1 MKQLL
6 SELFKILCTLFDK
19 LLNFAN
25 ESIKTLHVFMKT
37 RISNTLFILL
47 ATLVAL
53 SGCTNHYKYKI
64 GVSQCVGGA
73 WRDKANVEMLSAQH
87 LYDNDVKVIIKNAD
101 NNNERQCLQIDSLVD
116 EGVDLLVVS
125 PNDYHALNGSLQRA
139 REKNIPVVFFDRTTA
154 LKDYTAYIGGDNV
167 EAGRKMAE
175 YAAMLCRDSVKTE
188 GRRPIVLEMS
198 GPADMSPAVQ
208 RHSGFSETMKQFPSI
223 EYHHVPGQWSYDDC
237 KRIMQRWLKDGKNV
251 DIVFCHSDFV
261 FFGAYEAAK
270 EFHKEHDIRFL
281 GIDGLPGEGIDAIQ
295 NGQLAASYIYPTH
308 GEEVIALAVRILE
321 GKPFERVNNLKSFV
335 ITPQNVADISLSSN
349 SLMKQN
355 QYLATIQSKL
365 ETYLG
370 FYHIQRALLIVS
382 MLVILLLAV
391 AVFTTWR
398 AVRATRRANRRMREL
413 NDEQTRFF
421 TNASHQLRTPLTLIA
436 GPVNQLA
443 AGKGDS
449 QQLIDII
456 KRNVEQ
462 LQRLVSD
469 VLLFRRENRATID
482 DSTATTDEQ
491 LIASQKSVQESR
503 HDTLINDN
511 ADELATVLIVDDNTD
526 MRAYL
531 RTLLLDRY
539 YVIEA
544 ADGQSG
550 LKLAVESVPD
560 IVVSDVMMPVMDGLT
575 FCTRLKQHEA
585 TSHIP
590 VLLLTARSSEQQ
602 HIEGLQTG
610 ADIYMTKPFSADLLL
625 ANIASLL
632 ANRQKLRQLFKAQNL
647 SSEQPTIQNSKLK
660 TQNSPSPDRRFLD
673 TFLKAMEKHMSNTN
687 LKIEDLGDEV
697 GLSRVQLYRKVKA
710 LTGMTPVEILRETR
724 LKRAMQLLKTTD
736 KTVSE
741 IANEVGFATPGYFSS
756 CFKKQYDK
764 YPTDI
769 REEMKV

>member
-1 MKQLL
+1 MK
-6 SELFKILCTLFDK
+6 
-19 LLNFAN
+19 A
-25 ESIKTLHVFMKT
+25 KTY
-37 RISNTLFILL
+37 NTLYIMLAVLIL
-47 ATLVAL
+47 AT
-53 SGCTNHYKYKI
+53 GCTSNYKYKI
-64 GVSQCVGGA
+64 GVSQCVGGR
-73 WRDKANVEMLSAQH
+73 WREKANIEMLSAQH
-87 LYDNDVKVIIKNAD
+87 LYDTDVKVIIKNAD
-101 NNNERQCLQIDSLVD
+101 NSNERQCLQIDSLIN

-139 REKNIPVVFFDRTTA
+139 REKNIPIVFFDRTTA
-154 LKDYTAYIGGDNV
+154 MKDYTAYIGGDNI

-188 GRRPIVLEMS
+188 GRQPIVLEMT
-198 GPADMSPAVQ
+198 GPLEISPAAQ
-208 RHSGFSETMKQFPSI
+208 RHKGFSEAISRYSDI
-223 EYHHVPGQWSYDDC
+223 DYHHVPSKWSYDDC
-237 KRIMQRWLKDGKNV
+237 KRIMQEWLKEGKTV
-251 DIVFCHSDFV
+251 DVVFCHSDLAAI
-261 FFGAYEAAK
+261 GAYEAAK
-270 EFHKEHDIRFL
+270 KFHKERDIHFI
-281 GIDGLPGEGIDAIQ
+281 GIDGLPGEGIDAVQ
-295 NGQLAASYIYPTH
+295 KGQLSASYIYPTH
-308 GEEVIALAVRILE
+308 GEEVIALALRILE
-321 GKPFERVNNLKSFV
+321 GKPFERVNNMKSFV
-335 ITPQNVADISLSSN
+335 VTPQNVADISLSSN
-349 SLMKQN
+349 SLMIQN

-370 FYHIQRALLIVS
+370 FYHIQRSLLIVAF
-382 MLVILLLAV
+382 LVILLLAV
-391 AVFTTWR
+391 AVATTWR
-398 AVRATRRANRRMREL
+398 AVKVTRRANRRMREL

-436 GPVNQLA
+436 GPINQLA
-443 AGKGDS
+443 EGKGDK

-456 KRNVEQ
+456 QRNVEQ
-462 LQRLVSD
+462 LQRLISD
-469 VLLFRRENRATID
+469 VLLFRRENRATVD
-482 DSTATTDEQ
+482 DTTATTNEQ
-491 LIASQKSVQESR
+491 LTASRKSVQDCR
-503 HDTLINDN
+503 HDIIVNNN
-511 ADELATVLIVDDNTD
+511 ADELATVLIVDDNAD

-602 HIEGLQTG
+602 YIEGLQTG
-610 ADIYMTKPFSADLLL
+610 ADMYMTKPFSADLLL

-632 ANRQKLRQLFKAQNL
+632 ANRQKLRQLFKAQNSL
-647 SSEQPTIQNSKLK
+647 SELPTIQHSTLN
-660 TQNSPSPDRRFLD
+660 TQHSTSISPDRRFLD
-673 TFLKAMEKHMSNTN
+673 TFLKAMDKHMSNTN
-687 LKIEDLGDEV
+687 LKIEVIGDEI

-710 LTGMTPVEILRETR
+710 LTGMTPIEILRETR

>member
-1 MKQLL
+1 
-6 SELFKILCTLFDK
+6 
-19 LLNFAN
+19 
-25 ESIKTLHVFMKT
+25 MKT

-47 ATLVAL
+47 ATLVTL
-53 SGCTNHYKYKI
+53 SGCTTNYKYKI

-139 REKNIPVVFFDRTTA
+139 REKNIPIVFFDRTTA

-175 YAAMLCRDSVKTE
+175 YAVLLCRD
-188 GRRPIVLEMS
+188 
-198 GPADMSPAVQ
+198 
-208 RHSGFSETMKQFPSI
+208 RHLPS
-223 EYHHVPGQWSYDDC
+223 QWSYDDC
-237 KRIMQRWLKDGKNV
+237 KRIMREWLENGKAV
-251 DIVFCHSDFV
+251 DVVFCHSDLAAV
-261 FFGAYEAAK
+261 GAYEAAK
-270 EFHKEHDIRFL
+270 ELHKEREIRFL
-281 GIDGLPGEGIDAIQ
+281 GIDGLPGEGLDAVQ

-308 GEEVIALAVRILE
+308 GEEVIALALRILE
-321 GKPFERVNNLKSFV
+321 GKPFERTNNQESIV
-335 ITPQNVADISLSSN
+335 VTPQNVADIALSSS

-355 QYLATIQSKL
+355 SYLATIQTKL

-382 MLVILLLAV
+382 LLVILLLAV
-391 AVFTTWR
+391 AVFTTW
-398 AVRATRRANRRMREL
+398 RANRRMREL

-443 AGKGDS
+443 EGKGDR
-449 QQLIDII
+449 QQLVEII

-462 LQRLVSD
+462 LQRLVGD
-469 VLLFRRENRATID
+469 VLLFRRENNATVD
-482 DSTATTDEQ
+482 DTTVTTDEQ
-491 LIASQKSVQESR
+491 LQASRKAVQESR

-511 ADELATVLIVDDNTD
+511 AEELATVLIVDDNAD

-560 IVVSDVMMPVMDGLT
+560 IVVSDVMMPVMDGLA

-610 ADIYMTKPFSADLLL
+610 ADTYMTKPFSADLLL

-632 ANRQKLRQLFKAQNL
+632 ANRQKLRQLFKTQNL
-647 SSEQPTIQNSKLK
+647 NTQHLNTTPSQHLT

-764 YPTDI
+764 YPTDV

>member
-1 MKQLL
+1 
-6 SELFKILCTLFDK
+6 
-19 LLNFAN
+19 
-25 ESIKTLHVFMKT
+25 MKT
-37 RISNTLFILL
+37 QTYHTLLILL
-47 ATLVAL
+47 ATLTLAT
-53 SGCTNHYKYKI
+53 SCTTNYKYKI
-64 GVSQCVGGA
+64 GVSQCVGGR
-73 WRDKANVEMLSAQH
+73 WRDKANIEMLSAQH
-87 LYDNDVKVIIKNAD
+87 LYDTDVKVIIKDAD
-101 NNNERQCLQIDSLVD
+101 NSNERQCQQIDSLVD

-139 REKNIPVVFFDRTTA
+139 RNKNIPIVFYDRTTA
-154 LKDYTAYIGGDNV
+154 LNDYTAYIGGDNV

-188 GRRPIVLEMS
+188 GRQPIVLEMT
-198 GPADMSPAVQ
+198 GPLEISPAAQ
-208 RHSGFSETMKQFPSI
+208 RHKGFSEAISRYSDI
-223 EYHHVPGQWSYDDC
+223 DYHHVPSKWSYDDC
-237 KRIMQRWLKDGKNV
+237 KRIMQEWLKEGKTV
-251 DIVFCHSDFV
+251 DVVFCHSDLAAI
-261 FFGAYEAAK
+261 GAYEAAK
-270 EFHKEHDIRFL
+270 KFHKERDIHFI
-281 GIDGLPGEGIDAIQ
+281 GIDGLPGEGIDAVQ
-295 NGQLAASYIYPTH
+295 KGQLSASYIYPTH
-308 GEEVIALAVRILE
+308 GEEVIALALRILE
-321 GKPFERVNNLKSFV
+321 EKPFERVNNMKSFV
-335 ITPQNVADISLSSN
+335 VTPQNVADISLSSN

-370 FYHIQRALLIVS
+370 FYHIQRSLLIVAF
-382 MLVILLLAV
+382 LVILLLAV
-391 AVFTTWR
+391 AVATTWR
-398 AVRATRRANRRMREL
+398 AVKVTRRANRRMREL

-436 GPVNQLA
+436 GPINQLA
-443 AGKGDS
+443 EGKGDK

-456 KRNVEQ
+456 QRNVGQ
-462 LQRLVSD
+462 LQRLISD
-469 VLLFRRENRATID
+469 VLLFRRENRATVD
-482 DSTATTDEQ
+482 DTTATTNEQ
-491 LIASQKSVQESR
+491 LTASRKSVQDCR
-503 HDTLINDN
+503 HDILVNNN
-511 ADELATVLIVDDNTD
+511 ADELATVLIVDDNAD

-602 HIEGLQTG
+602 YIEGLQTG
-610 ADIYMTKPFSADLLL
+610 ADMYMTKPFSADLLL

-632 ANRQKLRQLFKAQNL
+632 ANRQKLRQLFKTQNL
-647 SSEQPTIQNSKLK
+647 SSALPTTSQHSKLN
-660 TQNSPSPDRRFLD
+660 TQHSTSISPDRRFLD
-673 TFLKAMEKHMSNTN
+673 TFLKAMDKHMSNTN
-687 LKIEDLGDEV
+687 LKIEVIGDEI

-710 LTGMTPVEILRETR
+710 LTGMTPIEILRETR

-764 YPTDI
+764 YPTDV

>member
-1 MKQLL
+1 
-6 SELFKILCTLFDK
+6 
-19 LLNFAN
+19 
-25 ESIKTLHVFMKT
+25 MKT
-37 RISNTLFILL
+37 KTYNTLYIMLAVLIL
-47 ATLVAL
+47 AT
-53 SGCTNHYKYKI
+53 GCTSNYKYKI
-64 GVSQCVGGA
+64 GVSQCVGGR
-73 WRDKANVEMLSAQH
+73 WREKANIEMLSAQH
-87 LYDNDVKVIIKNAD
+87 LYDTDVKVIIKNAD
-101 NNNERQCLQIDSLVD
+101 NSNERQCLQIDSLIN

-125 PNDYHALNGSLQRA
+125 PNDYHALNGSLQHA
-139 REKNIPVVFFDRTTA
+139 REKNIPIVFFDRTTA
-154 LKDYTAYIGGDNV
+154 MKDYTAYIGGDNI

-188 GRRPIVLEMS
+188 GRQPIVLEMT
-198 GPADMSPAVQ
+198 GPLEISPAAQ
-208 RHSGFSETMKQFPSI
+208 RHKGFSEAISRYSDI
-223 EYHHVPGQWSYDDC
+223 DYHHVPSEWSYDDC
-237 KRIMQRWLKDGKNV
+237 KRIMQEWLKEGKTV
-251 DIVFCHSDFV
+251 DVVFCHSDLAAI
-261 FFGAYEAAK
+261 GAYEAAK
-270 EFHKEHDIRFL
+270 KFHKERDIHFI
-281 GIDGLPGEGIDAIQ
+281 GIDGLPGEGIDAVQ
-295 NGQLAASYIYPTH
+295 KGQLSASYIYPAH
-308 GEEVIALAVRILE
+308 GEEVIALALRILE
-321 GKPFERVNNLKSFV
+321 GKPFERVNNMKSFV
-335 ITPQNVADISLSSN
+335 VTPQNVADISLSSN

-370 FYHIQRALLIVS
+370 FYHIQRSLLVVAF
-382 MLVILLLAV
+382 LVILLLAV
-391 AVFTTWR
+391 AVATTWR
-398 AVRATRRANRRMREL
+398 AVKVTRRANRRMREL

-436 GPVNQLA
+436 GPINQLA
-443 AGKGDS
+443 EGKGDK

-456 KRNVEQ
+456 QRNVEQ
-462 LQRLVSD
+462 LQRLISD
-469 VLLFRRENRATID
+469 VLLFRRENRTTVD
-482 DSTATTDEQ
+482 DTTATTNEQ
-491 LIASQKSVQESR
+491 LMTSRKSVQDSR
-503 HDTLINDN
+503 HDILVNNN
-511 ADELATVLIVDDNTD
+511 ADELATVLIVDDNAD

-602 HIEGLQTG
+602 YIEGLQTG
-610 ADIYMTKPFSADLLL
+610 ADMYMTKPFSADLLL

-632 ANRQKLRQLFKAQNL
+632 ANRQKLRQRFKAQN
-647 SSEQPTIQNSKLK
+647 SSSKLPTIQHSTLN
-660 TQNSPSPDRRFLD
+660 TQHSTSISPDRRFLD
-673 TFLKAMEKHMSNTN
+673 TFLKAMDKHMSNTN
-687 LKIEDLGDEV
+687 LKIEVIGDEI

-710 LTGMTPVEILRETR
+710 LTGMTPIEILRETR

-764 YPTDI
+764 YPTDV

>member
-1 MKQLL
+1 
-6 SELFKILCTLFDK
+6 
-19 LLNFAN
+19 
-25 ESIKTLHVFMKT
+25 MKT
-37 RISNTLFILL
+37 KTYNTLFIMLAVLIL
-47 ATLVAL
+47 AT
-53 SGCTNHYKYKI
+53 GCTSNYKYKI
-64 GVSQCVGGA
+64 GVSQCVGGR
-73 WRDKANVEMLSAQH
+73 WREKANIEMLSAQH
-87 LYDNDVKVIIKNAD
+87 LYDTDVKVIIKNAD
-101 NNNERQCLQIDSLVD
+101 NSNERQCLQIDSLIN

-139 REKNIPVVFFDRTTA
+139 REKNIPIVFFDRTTA
-154 LKDYTAYIGGDNV
+154 MKDYTAYIGGDNI

-188 GRRPIVLEMS
+188 GRQPIVLEMT
-198 GPADMSPAVQ
+198 GPLEISPAAQ
-208 RHSGFSETMKQFPSI
+208 RHKGFSEAISRYSDI
-223 EYHHVPGQWSYDDC
+223 DYHHVPSKWSYDDC
-237 KRIMQRWLKDGKNV
+237 KRIMQEWLKEGKTV
-251 DIVFCHSDFV
+251 DVVFCHSDLAAI
-261 FFGAYEAAK
+261 GAYEAAK
-270 EFHKEHDIRFL
+270 KFHKERDIHFI
-281 GIDGLPGEGIDAIQ
+281 GIDGLPGEGIDAVQ
-295 NGQLAASYIYPTH
+295 KGQLSASYIYPTH
-308 GEEVIALAVRILE
+308 GEEVIALALRILE
-321 GKPFERVNNLKSFV
+321 GKPFERVNNMKSFV
-335 ITPQNVADISLSSN
+335 VTPQNVADISLSSN

-370 FYHIQRALLIVS
+370 FYHIQRSLLIVAF
-382 MLVILLLAV
+382 LVILLLAV
-391 AVFTTWR
+391 AVATTWR
-398 AVRATRRANRRMREL
+398 AVKVTRRANRRMREL

-436 GPVNQLA
+436 GPINQLA
-443 AGKGDS
+443 EGKGDK

-456 KRNVEQ
+456 QRNVGQ
-462 LQRLVSD
+462 LQRLISD
-469 VLLFRRENRATID
+469 VLLFRRENRATVD
-482 DSTATTDEQ
+482 DTTATTNEQ
-491 LIASQKSVQESR
+491 LTASRKSVQDCR
-503 HDTLINDN
+503 HDILVNNN
-511 ADELATVLIVDDNTD
+511 ADELATVLIVDDNAD

-560 IVVSDVMMPVMDGLT
+560 IVVSDVMMPIMDGLT

-602 HIEGLQTG
+602 YIEGLQTG
-610 ADIYMTKPFSADLLL
+610 ADMYMTKPFSAELLI

-632 ANRQKLRQLFKAQNL
+632 ANRQKLRQLFK
-647 SSEQPTIQNSKLK
+647 
-660 TQNSPSPDRRFLD
+660 TQNSSSELPTILALASGKSRAQHSTSISPDRRFLD
-673 TFLKAMEKHMSNTN
+673 AFLKAMDKHMSNTN
-687 LKIEDLGDEV
+687 LKIEVIGDEI

-710 LTGMTPVEILRETR
+710 LTGMTPIEILRETR

-764 YPTDI
+764 YPTDV

>member
-1 MKQLL
+1 
-6 SELFKILCTLFDK
+6 
-19 LLNFAN
+19 
-25 ESIKTLHVFMKT
+25 MKT

-47 ATLVAL
+47 ATLVTL
-53 SGCTNHYKYKI
+53 SGCTTNYKYKI

-101 NNNERQCLQIDSLVD
+101 NNNERQCQQIDSLVD

-139 REKNIPVVFFDRTTA
+139 REKNIPIVFFDRTTA

-175 YAAMLCRDSVKTE
+175 YAVLLCRDSVKTD
-188 GRRPIVLEMS
+188 GRRPIVLEMT
-198 GPADMSPAVQ
+198 GPLAISPAAQ
-208 RHSGFSETMKQFPSI
+208 RHAGFSEVISKNPSI
-223 EYHHVPGQWSYDDC
+223 DYRHVPSQWSYDDC
-237 KRIMQRWLKDGKNV
+237 KRIMREWLENGKAV
-251 DIVFCHSDFV
+251 DVVFCHSDLAAV
-261 FFGAYEAAK
+261 EAYEAAK
-270 EFHKEHDIRFL
+270 ELHKEREIRFL
-281 GIDGLPGEGIDAIQ
+281 GIDGLPGEGLDAVQ

-308 GEEVIALAVRILE
+308 GEEVIALALRILE
-321 GKPFERVNNLKSFV
+321 GKPFKRTNNLKSIV
-335 ITPQNVADISLSSN
+335 VTPQNVADIALSSH
-349 SLMKQN
+349 SLQKQN
-355 QYLATIQSKL
+355 TYLSTIQTKL

-382 MLVILLLAV
+382 LLVILLLVV

-421 TNASHQLRTPLTLIA
+421 TNALHQLRTPLTLIA

-443 AGKGDS
+443 EGKGDQ
-449 QQLIDII
+449 QQLVEII

-462 LQRLVSD
+462 LQRLVGD
-469 VLLFRRENRATID
+469 VLLFRRENNATVD
-482 DSTATTDEQ
+482 DTTATTDEQ
-491 LIASQKSVQESR
+491 LLASRKAVQESR

-511 ADELATVLIVDDNTD
+511 TDELATVLIVDDNAD

-560 IVVSDVMMPVMDGLT
+560 IVVSDVMMPVMDGLA

-632 ANRQKLRQLFKAQNL
+632 ANRQKLRQLFNTQHSTPQHLNTTPSQHL
-647 SSEQPTIQNSKLK
+647 T
-660 TQNSPSPDRRFLD
+660 TQNSPSPDHRFLD

-764 YPTDI
+764 YPTDV

>member
-25 ESIKTLHVFMKT
+25 ESIKTLHVF
-37 RISNTLFILL
+37 ILL
-47 ATLVAL
+47 ATLVTL

-139 REKNIPVVFFDRTTA
+139 REKNIPIVFFDRTTA

-175 YAAMLCRDSVKTE
+175 YAVLLCRDSVKTD
-188 GRRPIVLEMS
+188 GRRPIVLEMT
-198 GPADMSPAVQ
+198 GPLAISPAAQ
-208 RHSGFSETMKQFPSI
+208 RHAGFSEVISNNPSI
-223 EYHHVPGQWSYDDC
+223 DYRHVPSQWSYDDC
-237 KRIMQRWLKDGKNV
+237 KRIMREWLENGKAV
-251 DIVFCHSDFV
+251 DVVFCHSDLAAV
-261 FFGAYEAAK
+261 GAYEAAK
-270 EFHKEHDIRFL
+270 ELHKEREIRFL
-281 GIDGLPGEGIDAIQ
+281 GIDGLPGEGLDAVQ
-295 NGQLAASYIYPTH
+295 NGQLAASYIY
-308 GEEVIALAVRILE
+308 
-321 GKPFERVNNLKSFV
+321 
-335 ITPQNVADISLSSN
+335 LS
-349 SLMKQN
+349 
-355 QYLATIQSKL
+355 TIQTKL

-382 MLVILLLAV
+382 LLVILLLAV
-391 AVFTTWR
+391 AVFTTW
-398 AVRATRRANRRMREL
+398 RANRRMREL

-436 GPVNQLA
+436 GPVKQLA
-443 AGKGDS
+443 EGKGDR
-449 QQLIDII
+449 QQLVGIVQ
-456 KRNVEQ
+456 RNVEQ

-469 VLLFRRENRATID
+469 VLLFRRENSATVD
-482 DSTATTDEQ
+482 DTTVATDEQ
-491 LIASQKSVQESR
+491 LLASRKAVQESR

-511 ADELATVLIVDDNTD
+511 AEELATVLIVDDNAD

-560 IVVSDVMMPVMDGLT
+560 IVVSDVMMPVMDGLA

-602 HIEGLQTG
+602 YIEGLQTG

-632 ANRQKLRQLFKAQNL
+632 ANRRKLRQLFNTQNL
-647 SSEQPTIQNSKLK
+647 NTQHLNTTPSQHLT

-764 YPTDI
+764 YPTDV

>member
-1 MKQLL
+1 M
-6 SELFKILCTLFDK
+6 
-19 LLNFAN
+19 
-25 ESIKTLHVFMKT
+25 
-37 RISNTLFILL
+37 
-47 ATLVAL
+47 
-53 SGCTNHYKYKI
+53 
-64 GVSQCVGGA
+64 
-73 WRDKANVEMLSAQH
+73 
-87 LYDNDVKVIIKNAD
+87 
-101 NNNERQCLQIDSLVD
+101 
-116 EGVDLLVVS
+116 
-125 PNDYHALNGSLQRA
+125 
-139 REKNIPVVFFDRTTA
+139 
-154 LKDYTAYIGGDNV
+154 KDYTAYIGGDNV

-175 YAAMLCRDSVKTE
+175 YAVLLCRDSVKTD
-188 GRRPIVLEMS
+188 GRRPIVLEMT
-198 GPADMSPAVQ
+198 GPLAISPAAQ
-208 RHSGFSETMKQFPSI
+208 RHAGFSEVISKNPSI
-223 EYHHVPGQWSYDDC
+223 DYCHVPSQWSYDDC
-237 KRIMQRWLKDGKNV
+237 KRIMREWLENGKAV
-251 DIVFCHSDFV
+251 DVVFCHSDLAAV
-261 FFGAYEAAK
+261 GAYEAAK
-270 EFHKEHDIRFL
+270 EMHKEREIRFL
-281 GIDGLPGEGIDAIQ
+281 GIDGLPGEGLDAVQ
-295 NGQLAASYIYPTH
+295 NGHLAASYIYPTH
-308 GEEVIALAVRILE
+308 GEEVIALALRILE
-321 GKPFERVNNLKSFV
+321 GKPFERTNNLKSIV
-335 ITPQNVADISLSSN
+335 VTPQNVADIALSNHSLQ
-349 SLMKQN
+349 KQN
-355 QYLATIQSKL
+355 SYLATIQTKL

-382 MLVILLLAV
+382 LLVILLLAV

-436 GPVNQLA
+436 GPVKQLA
-443 AGKGDS
+443 EGKGDR
-449 QQLIDII
+449 QQLVGIVQ
-456 KRNVEQ
+456 RNVEQ

-469 VLLFRRENRATID
+469 VLLFRRENSATVD
-482 DSTATTDEQ
+482 DATVTTDEQ
-491 LIASQKSVQESR
+491 LLASRKAVQESR

-511 ADELATVLIVDDNTD
+511 AEELATVLLVDDNAD

-560 IVVSDVMMPVMDGLT
+560 IVVSDVMMPVMDGLA

-602 HIEGLQTG
+602 YIEGLQTG

-632 ANRQKLRQLFKAQNL
+632 ANRQKLRQLFNTQNL
-647 SSEQPTIQNSKLK
+647 NTTPSQHLT

-764 YPTDI
+764 YPTDV

>member
-1 MKQLL
+1 
-6 SELFKILCTLFDK
+6 
-19 LLNFAN
+19 
-25 ESIKTLHVFMKT
+25 MKT
-37 RISNTLFILL
+37 KTYNTLFIMLAVLIL
-47 ATLVAL
+47 AT
-53 SGCTNHYKYKI
+53 GCTSNYKYKI
-64 GVSQCVGGA
+64 GVSQCVGGR
-73 WRDKANVEMLSAQH
+73 WREKANIEMLSAQH
-87 LYDNDVKVIIKNAD
+87 LYDTDVKVIIKNAD
-101 NNNERQCLQIDSLVD
+101 NRNERQCLQIDSLIN

-125 PNDYHALNGSLQRA
+125 PNDYHALNGSLQHA
-139 REKNIPVVFFDRTTA
+139 RDKNIPIIFFDRTTA
-154 LKDYTAYIGGDNV
+154 MKDYTAYIGGDNI

-188 GRRPIVLEMS
+188 GRQPIVLEMT
-198 GPADMSPAVQ
+198 GPLEISPAAQ
-208 RHSGFSETMKQFPSI
+208 RHKGFSEAISRYSDI
-223 EYHHVPGQWSYDDC
+223 DYHHVPSKWSYDDC
-237 KRIMQRWLKDGKNV
+237 KRIMQEWLKEGKTV
-251 DIVFCHSDFV
+251 DVVFCHSDLAAI
-261 FFGAYEAAK
+261 GAYEAAK
-270 EFHKEHDIRFL
+270 KFHKERDIHFI
-281 GIDGLPGEGIDAIQ
+281 GIDGLPGEGIDAVQ
-295 NGQLAASYIYPTH
+295 KGQLSASYIYPTH
-308 GEEVIALAVRILE
+308 GEEVIALALRILE
-321 GKPFERVNNLKSFV
+321 GKTFERVNNMKSFV
-335 ITPQNVADISLSSN
+335 VTPQNVADISLSSN

-370 FYHIQRALLIVS
+370 FYHIQRSLLIVAF
-382 MLVILLLAV
+382 LVILLLAV
-391 AVFTTWR
+391 AVATTWR
-398 AVRATRRANRRMREL
+398 AVKVTRRANRRMREL

-436 GPVNQLA
+436 GPINQLA
-443 AGKGDS
+443 EGKGDK

-456 KRNVEQ
+456 QRNVEQ
-462 LQRLVSD
+462 LQRLISD
-469 VLLFRRENRATID
+469 VLLFRRENRATVD
-482 DSTATTDEQ
+482 DTTATTNEQ
-491 LIASQKSVQESR
+491 LTASRKSVQDCR
-503 HDTLINDN
+503 HDILVNNN
-511 ADELATVLIVDDNTD
+511 ADELATVLIVDDNAD

-602 HIEGLQTG
+602 YIEGLQTG
-610 ADIYMTKPFSADLLL
+610 ADMYMTKPFSAELLL

-632 ANRQKLRQLFKAQNL
+632 ANRQKLRQLFK
-647 SSEQPTIQNSKLK
+647 
-660 TQNSPSPDRRFLD
+660 TQNSSSELPTILALASGKSRAQHSTSISPDRRFLD
-673 TFLKAMEKHMSNTN
+673 TFLKAMDKHMSNTN
-687 LKIEDLGDEV
+687 LKIEVIGDEI

-710 LTGMTPVEILRETR
+710 LTGMTPIEILRETR

-764 YPTDI
+764 YPTDV

>member
-1 MKQLL
+1 
-6 SELFKILCTLFDK
+6 
-19 LLNFAN
+19 
-25 ESIKTLHVFMKT
+25 MKT
-37 RISNTLFILL
+37 KTYNTLFILL
-47 ATLVAL
+47 VTLILAT
-53 SGCTNHYKYKI
+53 GCTNNYKYKI
-64 GVSQCVGGA
+64 GVSQCVGGR
-73 WRDKANVEMLSAQH
+73 WREKANIEMLSAQH
-87 LYDNDVKVIIKNAD
+87 LYDTDVKVIIKNAD
-101 NNNERQCLQIDSLVD
+101 NSNERQCLQIDSLIN

-125 PNDYHALNGSLQRA
+125 PNDYHALNSSLQHA
-139 REKNIPVVFFDRTTA
+139 RDKNIPIIFFDRTTA
-154 LKDYTAYIGGDNV
+154 MKDYTAYIGGDNV

-188 GRRPIVLEMS
+188 GRQPIVLEMT
-198 GPADMSPAVQ
+198 GPLEISPAAQ
-208 RHSGFSETMKQFPSI
+208 RHKGFSEAISRYSDI
-223 EYHHVPGQWSYDDC
+223 DYHHVPSKWSYDDC
-237 KRIMQRWLKDGKNV
+237 KRIMQEWLKEGKTV
-251 DIVFCHSDFV
+251 DVVFCHSDLAAI
-261 FFGAYEAAK
+261 GAYEAAQK
-270 EFHKEHDIRFL
+270 FHKERDIHFI
-281 GIDGLPGEGIDAIQ
+281 GIDGLPGEGIDAVQ
-295 NGQLAASYIYPTH
+295 RGQLSASYIYPTH
-308 GEEVIALAVRILE
+308 GEEVIALALRILE
-321 GKPFERVNNLKSFV
+321 GKPFERVNNMKSFV
-335 ITPQNVADISLSSN
+335 VTPQNVADISLSSN

-370 FYHIQRALLIVS
+370 FYHIQRSLLIVAF
-382 MLVILLLAV
+382 LVILLLAV
-391 AVFTTWR
+391 AVATTWR
-398 AVRATRRANRRMREL
+398 AVKVTRRANRRMREL

-436 GPVNQLA
+436 GPINQLA
-443 AGKGDS
+443 EGKGDKK
-449 QQLIDII
+449 QLIEII
-456 KRNVEQ
+456 QRNVEQ
-462 LQRLVSD
+462 LQRLIGD

-482 DSTATTDEQ
+482 DTTVVTNEQ
-491 LIASQKSVQESR
+491 LTASRKSVQDSR
-503 HDTLINDN
+503 HDIIVNDN
-511 ADELATVLIVDDNTD
+511 TDELATVLIVDDNAD
-526 MRAYL
+526 MRTYL

-602 HIEGLQTG
+602 YIEGLQTG
-610 ADIYMTKPFSADLLL
+610 ADMYMTKPFSADLLL

-632 ANRQKLRQLFKAQNL
+632 ANRQKLRQLFKAQNS
-647 SSEQPTIQNSKLK
+647 SSELPTILALASGKSRAQHSTLN
-660 TQNSPSPDRRFLD
+660 TQHSTSISPDRRFLD

-687 LKIEDLGDEV
+687 LKIEDIGDEI

-710 LTGMTPVEILRETR
+710 LTGMTPIEILRETR

-764 YPTDI
+764 YPTDVK
-769 REEMKV
+769 EELKV

>member
-1 MKQLL
+1 
-6 SELFKILCTLFDK
+6 
-19 LLNFAN
+19 
-25 ESIKTLHVFMKT
+25 
-37 RISNTLFILL
+37 
-47 ATLVAL
+47 
-53 SGCTNHYKYKI
+53 
-64 GVSQCVGGA
+64 
-73 WRDKANVEMLSAQH
+73 
-87 LYDNDVKVIIKNAD
+87 
-101 NNNERQCLQIDSLVD
+101 
-116 EGVDLLVVS
+116 
-125 PNDYHALNGSLQRA
+125 
-139 REKNIPVVFFDRTTA
+139 
-154 LKDYTAYIGGDNV
+154 
-167 EAGRKMAE
+167 
-175 YAAMLCRDSVKTE
+175 
-188 GRRPIVLEMS
+188 
-198 GPADMSPAVQ
+198 
-208 RHSGFSETMKQFPSI
+208 
-223 EYHHVPGQWSYDDC
+223 
-237 KRIMQRWLKDGKNV
+237 MQRWLKDGKNV
-251 DIVFCHSDFV
+251 DVVFCHSDFV
-261 FFGAYEAAK
+261 VFGAYEAAK

-443 AGKGDS
+443 AGNGDS

-462 LQRLVSD
+462 LQRLVGD

-511 ADELATVLIVDDNTD
+511 ADELATVLIVDDNAD

-575 FCTRLKQHEA
+575 FCSRLKQHEA

-602 HIEGLQTG
+602 YIEGMQTG
-610 ADIYMTKPFSADLLL
+610 ADMYMTKPFSADLLV

-632 ANRQKLRQLFKAQNL
+632 ANRQKLRQLFKTQNL
-647 SSEQPTIQNSKLK
+647 SSALPTANQHSTLNTQQPTS
-660 TQNSPSPDRRFLD
+660 TSPDRRFLD

-710 LTGMTPVEILRETR
+710 LMGMTPVEILRETR

>member
-1 MKQLL
+1 MK
-6 SELFKILCTLFDK
+6 
-19 LLNFAN
+19 A
-25 ESIKTLHVFMKT
+25 KTY
-37 RISNTLFILL
+37 NTLYIMLAVLIL
-47 ATLVAL
+47 AT
-53 SGCTNHYKYKI
+53 GCTSNYKYKI
-64 GVSQCVGGA
+64 GVSQCVGGR
-73 WRDKANVEMLSAQH
+73 WREKANIEMLSAQH
-87 LYDNDVKVIIKNAD
+87 LYDTDVKVIIKNAD
-101 NNNERQCLQIDSLVD
+101 NSNERQCLQIDSLIN

-139 REKNIPVVFFDRTTA
+139 REKNIPIVFFDRTTA
-154 LKDYTAYIGGDNV
+154 MKDYTAYIGGDNI

-188 GRRPIVLEMS
+188 GRQPIVLEMT
-198 GPADMSPAVQ
+198 GPLEISPAAQ
-208 RHSGFSETMKQFPSI
+208 RHKGFSEAISRYSDI
-223 EYHHVPGQWSYDDC
+223 DYHHVPSKWSYDDC
-237 KRIMQRWLKDGKNV
+237 KRIMQEWLKEGKTV
-251 DIVFCHSDFV
+251 DVVFCHSDLAAI
-261 FFGAYEAAK
+261 GAYEAAK
-270 EFHKEHDIRFL
+270 KFHKERDIHFI
-281 GIDGLPGEGIDAIQ
+281 GIDGLPGEGIDAVQ
-295 NGQLAASYIYPTH
+295 KGQLSASYIYPTH
-308 GEEVIALAVRILE
+308 GEEVIALALRILE
-321 GKPFERVNNLKSFV
+321 GKPFERVNNMKSFV
-335 ITPQNVADISLSSN
+335 VTPQNVADISLSSN

-370 FYHIQRALLIVS
+370 FYHIQRSLLIVAF
-382 MLVILLLAV
+382 LVILLLAV
-391 AVFTTWR
+391 AVATTWR
-398 AVRATRRANRRMREL
+398 AVKVTRRANRRMREL

-436 GPVNQLA
+436 GPINQLA
-443 AGKGDS
+443 EGKGDK

-456 KRNVEQ
+456 QRNVGQ
-462 LQRLVSD
+462 LQRLISN
-469 VLLFRRENRATID
+469 VLLFRRENRATVD
-482 DSTATTDEQ
+482 DTTATTNEQ
-491 LIASQKSVQESR
+491 LTASRKSVQDCR
-503 HDTLINDN
+503 HDILVNNNT
-511 ADELATVLIVDDNTD
+511 DELATVLIVDDNAD

-602 HIEGLQTG
+602 YIEGLQTG
-610 ADIYMTKPFSADLLL
+610 ADMYMTKPFSADLLL

-632 ANRQKLRQLFKAQNL
+632 ANRQKLRQLFKAQNSL
-647 SSEQPTIQNSKLK
+647 SELPTIQHSTLN
-660 TQNSPSPDRRFLD
+660 TQHSTLNTQHSTSISPDRRFLD
-673 TFLKAMEKHMSNTN
+673 TFLKAMDKHMSNTN
-687 LKIEDLGDEV
+687 LKIEVIGDEI

-710 LTGMTPVEILRETR
+710 LTGMTPIEILRETR

-764 YPTDI
+764 YPTDV

>member
-1 MKQLL
+1 MK
-6 SELFKILCTLFDK
+6 
-19 LLNFAN
+19 A
-25 ESIKTLHVFMKT
+25 KTY
-37 RISNTLFILL
+37 NTLYIMLAVLIL
-47 ATLVAL
+47 AT
-53 SGCTNHYKYKI
+53 GCTSNYKYKI
-64 GVSQCVGGA
+64 GVSQCVGGR
-73 WRDKANVEMLSAQH
+73 WREKANIEMLSAQH
-87 LYDNDVKVIIKNAD
+87 LYDTDVKVIIKNAD
-101 NNNERQCLQIDSLVD
+101 NSNERQCLQIDSLIN

-139 REKNIPVVFFDRTTA
+139 REKNIPIVFFDRTTA
-154 LKDYTAYIGGDNV
+154 MKDYTAYIGGDNI

-188 GRRPIVLEMS
+188 GRQPIVLEMT
-198 GPADMSPAVQ
+198 GPLEISPAAQ
-208 RHSGFSETMKQFPSI
+208 RHKGFSEAISRYSDI
-223 EYHHVPGQWSYDDC
+223 DYHHVPSKWSYDDC
-237 KRIMQRWLKDGKNV
+237 KRIMQEWLKEGKTV
-251 DIVFCHSDFV
+251 DVVFCHSDLAAI
-261 FFGAYEAAK
+261 GAYEAAK
-270 EFHKEHDIRFL
+270 KFHKERDIHFI
-281 GIDGLPGEGIDAIQ
+281 GIDGLPGEGIDAVQ
-295 NGQLAASYIYPTH
+295 KGQLSASYIYPTH
-308 GEEVIALAVRILE
+308 GEEVIALALRILE
-321 GKPFERVNNLKSFV
+321 GKPFERVNNMKSFV
-335 ITPQNVADISLSSN
+335 VTPQNVADISLSSN

-370 FYHIQRALLIVS
+370 FYHIQRSLLIVAF
-382 MLVILLLAV
+382 LVILLLAV
-391 AVFTTWR
+391 AVATTWR
-398 AVRATRRANRRMREL
+398 AVKVTRRANRRMREL

-436 GPVNQLA
+436 GPINQLA
-443 AGKGDS
+443 EGKGDK

-456 KRNVEQ
+456 QRNVGQ
-462 LQRLVSD
+462 LQRLISD
-469 VLLFRRENRATID
+469 VLLFRRENRATVD
-482 DSTATTDEQ
+482 DTTATTNEQ
-491 LIASQKSVQESR
+491 LTASRKSVQDCR
-503 HDTLINDN
+503 HDILVNNNT
-511 ADELATVLIVDDNTD
+511 DELATVLIVDDNAD

-602 HIEGLQTG
+602 YIEGLQTG
-610 ADIYMTKPFSADLLL
+610 ADMYMTKPFSAELLL

-632 ANRQKLRQLFKAQNL
+632 ANRQKLRQLFK
-647 SSEQPTIQNSKLK
+647 
-660 TQNSPSPDRRFLD
+660 TQNSSSELPTILALASGKSRAQHSTSISPDRRFLD
-673 TFLKAMEKHMSNTN
+673 TFLKAMDKHMSNTN
-687 LKIEDLGDEV
+687 LKIEVIGDEI

-710 LTGMTPVEILRETR
+710 LTGMTPIEILRETR

-764 YPTDI
+764 YPTDV

>member
-1 MKQLL
+1 
-6 SELFKILCTLFDK
+6 
-19 LLNFAN
+19 
-25 ESIKTLHVFMKT
+25 MKT
-37 RISNTLFILL
+37 KTYNTLFIMLAVLIL
-47 ATLVAL
+47 AT
-53 SGCTNHYKYKI
+53 GCTSNYKYKI
-64 GVSQCVGGA
+64 GVSQCVGGR
-73 WRDKANVEMLSAQH
+73 WREKANIEMLSAQH
-87 LYDNDVKVIIKNAD
+87 LYDTDVKVIIKNAD
-101 NNNERQCLQIDSLVD
+101 NRNERQCLQIDSLIN

-139 REKNIPVVFFDRTTA
+139 REKNIPIVFFDRTTA
-154 LKDYTAYIGGDNV
+154 MKDYTAYIGGDNI

-188 GRRPIVLEMS
+188 GRQPIVLEMT
-198 GPADMSPAVQ
+198 GPLEISPAAQ
-208 RHSGFSETMKQFPSI
+208 RHKGFSEAISRYSDI
-223 EYHHVPGQWSYDDC
+223 DYHHVPSKWSYDDC
-237 KRIMQRWLKDGKNV
+237 KRIMQEWLKEGKTV
-251 DIVFCHSDFV
+251 DVVFCHSDLAAI
-261 FFGAYEAAK
+261 GAYEAAK
-270 EFHKEHDIRFL
+270 KFHKERDIHFI
-281 GIDGLPGEGIDAIQ
+281 GIDGLPGEGIDAVQ
-295 NGQLAASYIYPTH
+295 KGQLSASYIYPTH
-308 GEEVIALAVRILE
+308 GEEVIALALRILE
-321 GKPFERVNNLKSFV
+321 GKPFERVNNMKSFV
-335 ITPQNVADISLSSN
+335 VTPQNVADISLSSN

-370 FYHIQRALLIVS
+370 FYHIQRSLLIVAF
-382 MLVILLLAV
+382 LVILLLAV
-391 AVFTTWR
+391 AVATTWR
-398 AVRATRRANRRMREL
+398 AVKVTRRANRRMREL

-436 GPVNQLA
+436 GPINQLA
-443 AGKGDS
+443 EGKGDK

-456 KRNVEQ
+456 QRNVEQ
-462 LQRLVSD
+462 LQRLISD
-469 VLLFRRENRATID
+469 VLLFRRENRATVD
-482 DSTATTDEQ
+482 DTTATTNEQ
-491 LIASQKSVQESR
+491 LTASRKSVQDCR
-503 HDTLINDN
+503 HDILVNNN
-511 ADELATVLIVDDNTD
+511 ADELATVLIVDDNAD

-602 HIEGLQTG
+602 YIEGLQTG
-610 ADIYMTKPFSADLLL
+610 ADMYMTKPFSAELLL

-632 ANRQKLRQLFKAQNL
+632 ANRQKLRQLFK
-647 SSEQPTIQNSKLK
+647 
-660 TQNSPSPDRRFLD
+660 TQNSSSELPTILALASGKSRAQHSTSISPDRRFLD
-673 TFLKAMEKHMSNTN
+673 TFLKAMDKHMSNTN
-687 LKIEDLGDEV
+687 LKIEVIGDEI

-710 LTGMTPVEILRETR
+710 LTGMTPIEILRETR
-724 LKRAMQLLKTTD
+724 LKRAIQLLKTTD

-764 YPTDI
+764 YPTDV

>member
-1 MKQLL
+1 
-6 SELFKILCTLFDK
+6 
-19 LLNFAN
+19 
-25 ESIKTLHVFMKT
+25 MKT
-37 RISNTLFILL
+37 KTYNTLYIMLAVLIL
-47 ATLVAL
+47 AT
-53 SGCTNHYKYKI
+53 GCTSNYKYKI
-64 GVSQCVGGA
+64 GVSQCVGGR
-73 WRDKANVEMLSAQH
+73 WREKANIEMLSAQH
-87 LYDNDVKVIIKNAD
+87 LYDTDVKVIIKNAD
-101 NNNERQCLQIDSLVD
+101 NSNERQCLQIDSLIN

-139 REKNIPVVFFDRTTA
+139 HEKNIPIVFFDRTTA
-154 LKDYTAYIGGDNV
+154 MKDYTAYIGGDNI

-175 YAAMLCRDSVKTE
+175 YAAMLCRDSVRTE
-188 GRRPIVLEMS
+188 GRQPIVLEMT
-198 GPADMSPAVQ
+198 GPLEISPAAQ
-208 RHSGFSETMKQFPSI
+208 RHKGFSEAISRYSDI
-223 EYHHVPGQWSYDDC
+223 DYHHVPSKWSYDDC
-237 KRIMQRWLKDGKNV
+237 KRIMQEWLKEGKTV
-251 DIVFCHSDFV
+251 DVVFCHSDLAAI
-261 FFGAYEAAK
+261 GAYEAAK
-270 EFHKEHDIRFL
+270 KFHKERDIHFI
-281 GIDGLPGEGIDAIQ
+281 GIDGLPGEGIDAVQ
-295 NGQLAASYIYPTH
+295 KGQLSASYIYPAH
-308 GEEVIALAVRILE
+308 GEEVIALALRILE
-321 GKPFERVNNLKSFV
+321 GKPFERVNNMKSFV
-335 ITPQNVADISLSSN
+335 VTPQNVADISLSSN

-370 FYHIQRALLIVS
+370 FYHIQRSLLVVAF
-382 MLVILLLAV
+382 LVILLLAV
-391 AVFTTWR
+391 AVATTWR
-398 AVRATRRANRRMREL
+398 AVKVTRRANRRMREL

-436 GPVNQLA
+436 GPINQLA
-443 AGKGDS
+443 EGKGDK

-456 KRNVEQ
+456 QRNVEQ
-462 LQRLVSD
+462 LQRLISD
-469 VLLFRRENRATID
+469 VLLFRRENRATVD
-482 DSTATTDEQ
+482 DTTATTNEQ
-491 LIASQKSVQESR
+491 LMTSRKSVQDCR
-503 HDTLINDN
+503 HDIIVNNN
-511 ADELATVLIVDDNTD
+511 ADELATVLIVDDNAD
-526 MRAYL
+526 MRAYM

-602 HIEGLQTG
+602 YIEGLQTG
-610 ADIYMTKPFSADLLL
+610 ADMYMTKPFSADLLL

-632 ANRQKLRQLFKAQNL
+632 ANRQKLRQLFKAQNS
-647 SSEQPTIQNSKLK
+647 SSELSTIQHSKLN
-660 TQNSPSPDRRFLD
+660 TQHSTSISPDRRFLD
-673 TFLKAMEKHMSNTN
+673 TFLKAMDKHMSNTN
-687 LKIEDLGDEV
+687 LKIEVIGDEI

-710 LTGMTPVEILRETR
+710 LTGMTPIEILRETR

-764 YPTDI
+764 YPTDV

>member
-1 MKQLL
+1 
-6 SELFKILCTLFDK
+6 
-19 LLNFAN
+19 
-25 ESIKTLHVFMKT
+25 MKT
-37 RISNTLFILL
+37 KTYNTLYIMLAVLIL
-47 ATLVAL
+47 AT
-53 SGCTNHYKYKI
+53 GCTSNYKYKI
-64 GVSQCVGGA
+64 GVSQCVGGR
-73 WRDKANVEMLSAQH
+73 WREKANIEMLSAQH
-87 LYDNDVKVIIKNAD
+87 LYDTDVKVIIKNAD
-101 NNNERQCLQIDSLVD
+101 NSNERQCLQIDSLIN

-139 REKNIPVVFFDRTTA
+139 REKNIPIVFFDRTTA
-154 LKDYTAYIGGDNV
+154 MKDYTAYIGGDNI

-188 GRRPIVLEMS
+188 GRQPIVLEMT
-198 GPADMSPAVQ
+198 GPLEISPAAQ
-208 RHSGFSETMKQFPSI
+208 RHKGFSEAISRYSDI
-223 EYHHVPGQWSYDDC
+223 DYHHVPSKWSYDDC
-237 KRIMQRWLKDGKNV
+237 KRIMQEWLKEGKTV
-251 DIVFCHSDFV
+251 DVVFCHSDLAAI
-261 FFGAYEAAK
+261 GAYEAAK
-270 EFHKEHDIRFL
+270 KFHKERDIHFI
-281 GIDGLPGEGIDAIQ
+281 GIDGLPGEGIDAVQ
-295 NGQLAASYIYPTH
+295 KGQLSASYIYPTH
-308 GEEVIALAVRILE
+308 GEEVIALALRILE
-321 GKPFERVNNLKSFV
+321 GKPFERVNNMKSFV
-335 ITPQNVADISLSSN
+335 VTPQNVADISLSSN

-370 FYHIQRALLIVS
+370 FYHIQRSLLIVAF
-382 MLVILLLAV
+382 LVILLLAV
-391 AVFTTWR
+391 AVATTWR
-398 AVRATRRANRRMREL
+398 AVKVTRRANRRMREL

-436 GPVNQLA
+436 GPINQLA
-443 AGKGDS
+443 EGKGDK

-456 KRNVEQ
+456 QRNVEQ
-462 LQRLVSD
+462 LQRLISN
-469 VLLFRRENRATID
+469 VLLFRRENRATVD
-482 DSTATTDEQ
+482 DTTATTNEQ
-491 LIASQKSVQESR
+491 LTASRKSVQDCR
-503 HDTLINDN
+503 HDILVNNN
-511 ADELATVLIVDDNTD
+511 ADELATVLIVDDNAD

-602 HIEGLQTG
+602 YIEGLQTG
-610 ADIYMTKPFSADLLL
+610 ADMYMTKPFSADLLL

-632 ANRQKLRQLFKAQNL
+632 ANRQKLRQLFKAQNSL
-647 SSEQPTIQNSKLK
+647 SELPTIQHSTLN
-660 TQNSPSPDRRFLD
+660 TQHSTSISPDRRFLD
-673 TFLKAMEKHMSNTN
+673 TFLKAMDKHMSNTN
-687 LKIEDLGDEV
+687 LKIEVIGDEI

-710 LTGMTPVEILRETR
+710 LTGMTPIEILRETR

>member
-1 MKQLL
+1 
-6 SELFKILCTLFDK
+6 
-19 LLNFAN
+19 
-25 ESIKTLHVFMKT
+25 MKT
-37 RISNTLFILL
+37 KTYNTLFIMLAVLIL
-47 ATLVAL
+47 AT
-53 SGCTNHYKYKI
+53 GCTSNYKYKI
-64 GVSQCVGGA
+64 GVSQCVGGR
-73 WRDKANVEMLSAQH
+73 WREKANIEMLSAQH
-87 LYDNDVKVIIKNAD
+87 LYDTDVKVIIKNAD
-101 NNNERQCLQIDSLVD
+101 NSNYRQCLQIDSLIN

-139 REKNIPVVFFDRTTA
+139 CEKNIPIVFFDRTTA
-154 LKDYTAYIGGDNV
+154 MKDYTAYIGGDNI
-167 EAGRKMAE
+167 ETGRKMAE

-188 GRRPIVLEMS
+188 GRQPIVLEMT
-198 GPADMSPAVQ
+198 GPLEISPAAQ
-208 RHSGFSETMKQFPSI
+208 RHKGFSEAISRYSDI
-223 EYHHVPGQWSYDDC
+223 DYHHVPSKWSYDDC
-237 KRIMQRWLKDGKNV
+237 KRIMQEWLKEGKTV
-251 DIVFCHSDFV
+251 DVVFCHSDLAAI
-261 FFGAYEAAK
+261 GAYEAAK
-270 EFHKEHDIRFL
+270 KFHKERDIHFI
-281 GIDGLPGEGIDAIQ
+281 GIDGLPGEGIDAVQ
-295 NGQLAASYIYPTH
+295 KGQLSASYIYPTH
-308 GEEVIALAVRILE
+308 GEEVIALALRILE
-321 GKPFERVNNLKSFV
+321 GKPFERVNNMKSFV
-335 ITPQNVADISLSSN
+335 VTPQNVADISLSSN

-370 FYHIQRALLIVS
+370 FYHIQRSLLIVAF
-382 MLVILLLAV
+382 LVILLLAV
-391 AVFTTWR
+391 AVATTWR
-398 AVRATRRANRRMREL
+398 AVKVTRRANRRMREL

-436 GPVNQLA
+436 GPINQLA
-443 AGKGDS
+443 EGKGDK

-456 KRNVEQ
+456 QRNVGQ
-462 LQRLVSD
+462 LQRLISD
-469 VLLFRRENRATID
+469 VLLFRRENRATVD
-482 DSTATTDEQ
+482 DTTATTNEQ
-491 LIASQKSVQESR
+491 LTASRKSVQDCR
-503 HDTLINDN
+503 HDILVNNN
-511 ADELATVLIVDDNTD
+511 ADELATVLIVDDNAD

-602 HIEGLQTG
+602 YIEGLQTG
-610 ADIYMTKPFSADLLL
+610 ADMYMTKPFSAELLL

-632 ANRQKLRQLFKAQNL
+632 ANRQKLRQLFK
-647 SSEQPTIQNSKLK
+647 
-660 TQNSPSPDRRFLD
+660 TQNSSSELPTILALASGKSRAQHSTSISPDRRFLD
-673 TFLKAMEKHMSNTN
+673 AFLKAMDKHMSNTN
-687 LKIEDLGDEV
+687 LKIEVIGDEI

-710 LTGMTPVEILRETR
+710 LTGMTPIEILRETR

-764 YPTDI
+764 YPTDV

>member
-1 MKQLL
+1 
-6 SELFKILCTLFDK
+6 
-19 LLNFAN
+19 
-25 ESIKTLHVFMKT
+25 MKT
-37 RISNTLFILL
+37 KTYNTLFIMLAVLIL
-47 ATLVAL
+47 AT
-53 SGCTNHYKYKI
+53 GCTSNYKYKI
-64 GVSQCVGGA
+64 GVSQCVGGR
-73 WRDKANVEMLSAQH
+73 WREKANIEMLSAQH
-87 LYDNDVKVIIKNAD
+87 LYDTDVKVIIKNAD
-101 NNNERQCLQIDSLVD
+101 NRNERQCLQIDSLIN

-125 PNDYHALNGSLQRA
+125 PNDYHALNGSLQHA
-139 REKNIPVVFFDRTTA
+139 RDKNIHIIFFDRTTA
-154 LKDYTAYIGGDNV
+154 MKDYTAYIGGDNI
-167 EAGRKMAE
+167 EAGGKMAE

-188 GRRPIVLEMS
+188 GRQPIVLEMT
-198 GPADMSPAVQ
+198 GPLEISPAAQ
-208 RHSGFSETMKQFPSI
+208 RHKGFSEAISRYSDI
-223 EYHHVPGQWSYDDC
+223 DYHHVPSKWSYDDC
-237 KRIMQRWLKDGKNV
+237 KRIMQEWLKEGKTV
-251 DIVFCHSDFV
+251 DVVFCHSDLAAI
-261 FFGAYEAAK
+261 GAYEAAK
-270 EFHKEHDIRFL
+270 KFHKERDIHFI
-281 GIDGLPGEGIDAIQ
+281 GIDGLPGEGIDAVQ
-295 NGQLAASYIYPTH
+295 KGQLSASYIYPTH
-308 GEEVIALAVRILE
+308 GEEVIALALRILE
-321 GKPFERVNNLKSFV
+321 GKTFERVNNMKSFV
-335 ITPQNVADISLSSN
+335 VTPQNVADISLSSN

-370 FYHIQRALLIVS
+370 FYHIQRSLLIVAF
-382 MLVILLLAV
+382 LVILLLAV
-391 AVFTTWR
+391 AVATTWR
-398 AVRATRRANRRMREL
+398 AVKVTRRANRRMREL

-436 GPVNQLA
+436 GPINQLA
-443 AGKGDS
+443 EGKGDK

-456 KRNVEQ
+456 QRNVGQ
-462 LQRLVSD
+462 LQRLISD
-469 VLLFRRENRATID
+469 VLLFRRENRATVD
-482 DSTATTDEQ
+482 DTTATTNEQ
-491 LIASQKSVQESR
+491 LTASRKSVQDCR
-503 HDTLINDN
+503 HDILVNNN
-511 ADELATVLIVDDNTD
+511 ADELATVLIVDDNAD

-602 HIEGLQTG
+602 YIEGLQTG
-610 ADIYMTKPFSADLLL
+610 ADMYMTKPFSAELLL

-632 ANRQKLRQLFKAQNL
+632 ANRQKLRQLFK
-647 SSEQPTIQNSKLK
+647 
-660 TQNSPSPDRRFLD
+660 TQNSSSELPTILALASGKSRAQHSTSISPDRRFLD
-673 TFLKAMEKHMSNTN
+673 AFLKAMDKHMSNTN
-687 LKIEDLGDEV
+687 LKIEVIGDEI

-710 LTGMTPVEILRETR
+710 LTGMTPIEILRETR
-724 LKRAMQLLKTTD
+724 LKRAIQLLKTTD

-764 YPTDI
+764 YPTDV

>member
-1 MKQLL
+1 MLV
-6 SELFKILCTLFDK
+6 T
-19 LLNFAN
+19 
-25 ESIKTLHVFMKT
+25 
-37 RISNTLFILL
+37 LL
-47 ATLVAL
+47 AVT
-53 SGCTNHYKYKI
+53 GCSSHYKYKI
-64 GVSQCVGGA
+64 GVSQCVGGR
-73 WRDKANVEMLSAQH
+73 WREKANVEMLSAQH
-87 LYDNDVKVIIKNAD
+87 LYDNDVKVTIKDAD
-101 NNNERQCLQIDSLVD
+101 NSNERQCRQIDSLVD

-125 PNDYHALNGSLQRA
+125 PNDYHALDASLERA
-139 REKNIPVVFFDRTTA
+139 CKKNIPIVFFDRTTA
-154 LKDYTAYIGGDNV
+154 LKDYAAYIGGDNV
-167 EAGRKMAE
+167 EAGRKMGE
-175 YAAMLCRDSVKTE
+175 YAAMLCRDSVKTD
-188 GRRPIVLEMS
+188 GRRPIVLEMT
-198 GPADMSPAVQ
+198 GPLEISPAMQ
-208 RHSGFSETMKQFPSI
+208 RHKGFSEAMKHYPTVD
-223 EYHHVPGQWSYDDC
+223 YRHVPSQWSYDDC
-237 KRIMQRWLKDGKNV
+237 KRIMRQWIEEGKAV
-251 DIVFCHSDFV
+251 DVVFCHSDLAAM
-261 FFGAYEAAK
+261 GAYDAAK
-270 EFHKEHDIRFL
+270 ELHKERDIRFL

-295 NGQLAASYIYPTH
+295 QGRLEASYVYPTH
-308 GEEVIALAVRILE
+308 GEEVIALALRILE
-321 GKPFERVNNLKSFV
+321 GKPYERINNMKSIV
-335 ITPQNVADISLSSN
+335 ITPQNVAEISLSSLL
-349 SLMKQN
+349 LMKQN

-370 FYHIQRALLIVS
+370 FYRIQRSLLAVS
-382 MLVILLLAV
+382 LLVILLLAV

-398 AVRATRRANRRMREL
+398 AIRAIRRANRRMREM

-436 GPVNQLA
+436 GPVSQLA
-443 AGKGDS
+443 EGKGDA
-449 QQLIDII
+449 QQLVGII
-456 KRNVEQ
+456 QRNVEQ
-462 LQRLVSD
+462 LQRIVSD
-469 VLLFRRENRATID
+469 VLLFRRENRATMD
-482 DSTATTDEQ
+482 DSTVATDEQ
-491 LIASQKSVQESR
+491 LMASRKAVLESR

-511 ADELATVLIVDDNTD
+511 ADELATVLIVDDNAD

-531 RTLLLDRY
+531 RTLLLDCY

-602 HIEGLQTG
+602 YIEGLQTG
-610 ADIYMTKPFSADLLL
+610 ADMYMTKPFSVDLLL

-632 ANRQKLRQLFKAQNL
+632 ANRQKLRQLFKADK
-647 SSEQPTIQNSKLK
+647 ETDHPVIAEPTA
-660 TQNSPSPDRRFLD
+660 SPDRRFLD
-673 TFLKAMEKHMSNTN
+673 AFLKAMEKHMGNTN

-764 YPTDI
+764 YPTDV
-769 REEMKV
+769 REELRV

>member
-1 MKQLL
+1 M
-6 SELFKILCTLFDK
+6 
-19 LLNFAN
+19 N
-25 ESIKTLHVFMKT
+25 
-37 RISNTLFILL
+37 
-47 ATLVAL
+47 
-53 SGCTNHYKYKI
+53 
-64 GVSQCVGGA
+64 
-73 WRDKANVEMLSAQH
+73 
-87 LYDNDVKVIIKNAD
+87 
-101 NNNERQCLQIDSLVD
+101 
-116 EGVDLLVVS
+116 
-125 PNDYHALNGSLQRA
+125 
-139 REKNIPVVFFDRTTA
+139 
-154 LKDYTAYIGGDNV
+154 DYTAYIGGDNV

-175 YAAMLCRDSVKTE
+175 YAAMLCRDSVKAE

-198 GPADMSPAVQ
+198 GPSDMSPAVQ
-208 RHSGFSETMKQFPSI
+208 RHSGFSETMKQYPSI
-223 EYHHVPGQWSYDDC
+223 EYHHVPGQWSYEDC

-251 DIVFCHSDFV
+251 DVVFCHSDFV
-261 FFGAYEAAK
+261 VFGAYEAAK

-321 GKPFERVNNLKSFV
+321 GKPFERVNKLESFV

-443 AGKGDS
+443 AGNGDS

-462 LQRLVSD
+462 LQRLVGD

-511 ADELATVLIVDDNTD
+511 ADELATVLIVDDNAD

-575 FCTRLKQHEA
+575 FCSRLKQHEA

-602 HIEGLQTG
+602 YIEGMQTG
-610 ADIYMTKPFSADLLL
+610 ADMYMTKPFSADLLV

-632 ANRQKLRQLFKAQNL
+632 ANRQKLRQLFKTQNL
-647 SSEQPTIQNSKLK
+647 SSALPTANQHSTLNTQQPTS
-660 TQNSPSPDRRFLD
+660 TSPDRRFLD

-687 LKIEDLGDEV
+687 LKIEDLGDEM

-710 LTGMTPVEILRETR
+710 LMGMTPVEILRETR

>member
-1 MKQLL
+1 MK
-6 SELFKILCTLFDK
+6 
-19 LLNFAN
+19 A
-25 ESIKTLHVFMKT
+25 KTY
-37 RISNTLFILL
+37 NTLFIMLAVLIL
-47 ATLVAL
+47 AT
-53 SGCTNHYKYKI
+53 GCTSNYKYKI
-64 GVSQCVGGA
+64 GVSQCVGGR
-73 WRDKANVEMLSAQH
+73 WREKANIEMLSAQH
-87 LYDNDVKVIIKNAD
+87 LYDTDVKVIIKNAD
-101 NNNERQCLQIDSLVD
+101 NRNERQCLQIDSLIN

-139 REKNIPVVFFDRTTA
+139 REKNIPIVFFDRTTA
-154 LKDYTAYIGGDNV
+154 MKDYTAYIGGDNI

-175 YAAMLCRDSVKTE
+175 YAAMLCRDSVRTE
-188 GRRPIVLEMS
+188 GRQPIVLEMT
-198 GPADMSPAVQ
+198 GPLEISPAAQ
-208 RHSGFSETMKQFPSI
+208 RHKGFSEAISRYSYI
-223 EYHHVPGQWSYDDC
+223 DYHHVPSKWSYDDC
-237 KRIMQRWLKDGKNV
+237 KRIMQEWLKEGKTV
-251 DIVFCHSDFV
+251 DVVFCHSDLAAI
-261 FFGAYEAAK
+261 GAYEAAK
-270 EFHKEHDIRFL
+270 KFHKERDIHFI
-281 GIDGLPGEGIDAIQ
+281 GIDGLPGEGIDAVQ
-295 NGQLAASYIYPTH
+295 KGQLSASYIYPTH
-308 GEEVIALAVRILE
+308 GEEVIALALRILE
-321 GKPFERVNNLKSFV
+321 GKPFERVNNMKSFV
-335 ITPQNVADISLSSN
+335 VTPQNVADISLSSN

-370 FYHIQRALLIVS
+370 FYHIQRSLLIVAF
-382 MLVILLLAV
+382 LVILLLAV
-391 AVFTTWR
+391 AVATTWR
-398 AVRATRRANRRMREL
+398 AVKVTRRANRRMREL

-436 GPVNQLA
+436 GPINQLA
-443 AGKGDS
+443 EGKGDK

-456 KRNVEQ
+456 QRNVGQ
-462 LQRLVSD
+462 LQRLISD
-469 VLLFRRENRATID
+469 VLLFRRENRATVD
-482 DSTATTDEQ
+482 DTTATTNEQ
-491 LIASQKSVQESR
+491 LTASRKSVQDCR
-503 HDTLINDN
+503 HDIILNNN
-511 ADELATVLIVDDNTD
+511 ADELATVLIVDDNAD

-602 HIEGLQTG
+602 YIEGLQTG
-610 ADIYMTKPFSADLLL
+610 ADMYMTKPFSAELLL

-632 ANRQKLRQLFKAQNL
+632 ANRQKLRQLFKAQNSL
-647 SSEQPTIQNSKLK
+647 SELPTIQHSTLNTQHSKLN
-660 TQNSPSPDRRFLD
+660 TQHSTSISPDRRFLD
-673 TFLKAMEKHMSNTN
+673 TFLKAMDKHMSNTN
-687 LKIEDLGDEV
+687 LKIEVIGDEI

-710 LTGMTPVEILRETR
+710 LTGMTPIEILRETR

-764 YPTDI
+764 YPTDV

>member
-1 MKQLL
+1 
-6 SELFKILCTLFDK
+6 
-19 LLNFAN
+19 
-25 ESIKTLHVFMKT
+25 MKT
-37 RISNTLFILL
+37 KTYNTLYIMLAVLIL
-47 ATLVAL
+47 AT
-53 SGCTNHYKYKI
+53 GCTSNYKYKI
-64 GVSQCVGGA
+64 GVSQCVGGR
-73 WRDKANVEMLSAQH
+73 WREKANIEMLSAQH
-87 LYDNDVKVIIKNAD
+87 LYDTDVKVIIKNAD
-101 NNNERQCLQIDSLVD
+101 NSNERQCLQIDSLIN

-139 REKNIPVVFFDRTTA
+139 REKNIPIVFFDRTTA
-154 LKDYTAYIGGDNV
+154 MKDYTAYIGGDNI

-188 GRRPIVLEMS
+188 GRQPIVLEMT
-198 GPADMSPAVQ
+198 GPLEISPAAQ
-208 RHSGFSETMKQFPSI
+208 RHKGFSEAISRYSDI
-223 EYHHVPGQWSYDDC
+223 DYHHVPSKWSYDDC
-237 KRIMQRWLKDGKNV
+237 KRIMQEWLKEGKTV
-251 DIVFCHSDFV
+251 DVVFCHSDLAAI
-261 FFGAYEAAK
+261 GAYEAAK
-270 EFHKEHDIRFL
+270 EFHKERDIHFI
-281 GIDGLPGEGIDAIQ
+281 GIDGLPGEGIDAVQ
-295 NGQLAASYIYPTH
+295 KGQLSASYIYPTH
-308 GEEVIALAVRILE
+308 GEEVIALALRILE
-321 GKPFERVNNLKSFV
+321 GKPFERVNNMKSFV
-335 ITPQNVADISLSSN
+335 VTPQNVADISLSSN

-370 FYHIQRALLIVS
+370 FYHIQRSLLIVAF
-382 MLVILLLAV
+382 LVILLLAV
-391 AVFTTWR
+391 AVATTWR
-398 AVRATRRANRRMREL
+398 AVKVTRRANRRMREL

-436 GPVNQLA
+436 GPINQLA
-443 AGKGDS
+443 EGKGDK

-456 KRNVEQ
+456 QRNVGQ
-462 LQRLVSD
+462 LQRLISD
-469 VLLFRRENRATID
+469 VLLFRRENRATVD
-482 DSTATTDEQ
+482 DTTATTNEQ
-491 LIASQKSVQESR
+491 LTASRKSVQDCR
-503 HDTLINDN
+503 HDILVNNN
-511 ADELATVLIVDDNTD
+511 ADELATVLIVDDNAD

-602 HIEGLQTG
+602 YIEGLQTG
-610 ADIYMTKPFSADLLL
+610 ADMYMTKPFSADLLL

-632 ANRQKLRQLFKAQNL
+632 ANRQKLRQLFKAQNSL
-647 SSEQPTIQNSKLK
+647 SELPTIQHSTLN
-660 TQNSPSPDRRFLD
+660 TQHSTSISPDRRFLD
-673 TFLKAMEKHMSNTN
+673 TFLKAMDKHMSNTN
-687 LKIEDLGDEV
+687 LKIEVIGDEI

-710 LTGMTPVEILRETR
+710 LTGMTPIEILRETR